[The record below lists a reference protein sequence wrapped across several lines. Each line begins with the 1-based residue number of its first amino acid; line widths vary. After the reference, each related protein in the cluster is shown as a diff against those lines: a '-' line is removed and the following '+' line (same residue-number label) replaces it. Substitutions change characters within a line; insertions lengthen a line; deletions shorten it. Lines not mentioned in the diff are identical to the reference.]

1 MTSAASLAGS
11 SSISVTGGTLTV
23 SGQGTVANRNL
34 SNNLVLGGG
43 VLQAV
48 QDNIGSGGTIYDT
61 GGTVTHVFSSGGT
74 LSLPVAVSGANVL
87 VVGGGGA
94 GGNSGTEA
102 SGGGGA
108 GGVVLSLTNTML
120 APATGRSSSAAGPAR
135 PGKLAVRRPL
145 LCSPVHFLPQG
156 AAAE

>member
-1 MTSAASLAGS
+1 MGLERQTDFTLIAKNLGR
-11 SSISVTGGTLTV
+11 SVSTV
-23 SGQGTVANRNL
+23 SREVNRNL

-74 LSLPVAVSGANVL
+74 LSLPVAVRGNNVL

-94 GGNSGTEA
+94 GGTGNSGAT

-108 GGVVLSLTNTML
+108 GGVVLSSTNQTL
-120 APATGRSSSAAGPAR
+120 QPATGWSSSAAGPWAR
-135 PGKLAVRRPL
+135 K
-145 LCSPVHFLPQG
+145 
-156 AAAE
+156 